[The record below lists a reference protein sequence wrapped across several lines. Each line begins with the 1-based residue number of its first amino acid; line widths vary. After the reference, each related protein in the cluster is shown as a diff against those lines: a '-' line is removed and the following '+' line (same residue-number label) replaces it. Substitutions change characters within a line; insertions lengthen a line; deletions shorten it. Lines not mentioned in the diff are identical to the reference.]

1 MCGSFAFGHSCTV
14 SIRVIFVNLVTL
26 AFAFL
31 TTAEILTLVSVLLGG
46 GFITALIAVYRARP
60 ERDSVIVSSAQNAA
74 EILQGLNKALYD
86 ELNREREKRAET
98 EKELDRAED
107 ALRSAGVEWDRE
119 YPKPHT
125 SRQNG
130 T

>member
-1 MCGSFAFGHSCTV
+1 MARHRAGLSLFKDSCRV
-14 SIRVIFVNLVTL
+14 SNRVLL
-26 AFAFL
+26 ALL

-86 ELNREREKRAET
+86 ELNREREKRAYAE
-98 EKELDRAED
+98 EELDRAED
-107 ALRSAGVEWDRE
+107 ILKSSGIEWDRE
-119 YPKPHT
+119 PPKPHT
-125 SRQNG
+125 SRNQ
-130 T
+130 